1 MKKFIIPALLAAAT
15 LAPATAAA
23 EGKPITVKV
32 SYDKVLL
39 ASDMGA
45 SIVVES
51 VEKQARAA
59 CSARSPVTNQAYV
72 DRECAKNVAKSAMKK
87 ILEKQEVSG
96 LDTSPVFA
104 REAVTLVADAG
115 QR

>member
-15 LAPATAAA
+15 LAPAAATA
-23 EGKPITVKV
+23 EGKPITVEV

-45 SIVVES
+45 SIVMES
-51 VEKQARAA
+51 VEKQAKSA
-59 CSARSPVTNQAYV
+59 CTTRSPVTNQAYT
-72 DRECAKNVAKSAMKK
+72 DRECAKNVTKSAMKK
-87 ILEKQEVSG
+87 ILENQEVSG

-104 REAVTLVADAG
+104 RQAVTLVADAG